1 MAASSIDA
9 LVVTYGDVGR
19 PHRANVSILPRLSIL
34 LSQTNGFTSQTSL
47 SYERIIQNGIRVLSG
62 NTDGNTD
69 VEGFL
74 YFPSFPE
81 GSSCLNETSQYIPQ
95 NVTRRADVPDRFKD
109 PPLVALAPWTSPN
122 CVLSLLAAVQNTAN
136 AFIFY
141 LPDDSTGMPP
151 PVNDFAWSLGDGG
164 SWKAK
169 NKYPVYA
176 IAGSFGSSIMDQL
189 GLYSG
194 ALLDAPNGTL
204 LQDQLGASYNARM
217 YALIELS
224 ERTSLPSLW
233 AFLLIVLGIVLSL
246 IGVTSG
252 IMHLYQRRRRNALR
266 QRILRGEVDL
276 ERLGIKRLTVPQ
288 DAINLLP
295 RFIYSPSEKDLL
307 DRPKD
312 HVTAQSDFPAKEHDT
327 DKTNPDASAPPPTST
342 ESREAIPQETASAAP
357 LSTSPSALS
366 PPAAIDPLSTQ
377 GNLHTAYAQPTCPIC
392 LDDFIPNTTTVRSLP
407 CHHIYH
413 PECIDPFLLRNSSL
427 CPVCK
432 AKVLH
437 KGYCP
442 ATITNAMV
450 RRERQQRRNRD
461 RVRRVRGEVAAAR
474 LPVAALVEPR
484 RNRLLAVQGRMVS
497 LQRRFG
503 RVGRSSRAS
512 PQNPVTASPPPT
524 AAAAAAAV
532 AVELSSLEREAP
544 AGISAPSDAVVPS
557 LTSPTMMFSPPPPV
571 EQQSERPDSP
581 PAANTRSERARRRA
595 SLFMRE
601 QEPTA
606 EEVERER
613 WARMPRWRIVIKSVF
628 PGF

>member
-1 MAASSIDA
+1 MAMSVVHTSI
-9 LVVTYGDVGR
+9 
-19 PHRANVSILPRLSIL
+19 
-34 LSQTNGFTSQTSL
+34 
-47 SYERIIQNGIRVLSG
+47 SYERTIHNGIRLLSG
-62 NTDGNTD
+62 NTNGNKD

-74 YFPSFPE
+74 YFPDFPE
-81 GSSCLNETSQYIPQ
+81 GSSCVEETSNYIPH
-95 NVTRRADVPDRFKD
+95 NVTRRADVPDRFD
-109 PPLVALAPWTSPN
+109 NPSLVALAPWTSPN
-122 CVLSLLAAVQNTAN
+122 CVLSLLAAVQNIIT

-141 LPDDSTGMPP
+141 RPDDSIGMPP
-151 PVNDFAWSLGDGG
+151 SVNDPVWNLSDGG
-164 SWKAK
+164 SWKSK
-169 NKYPVYA
+169 NRYPVYA

-194 ALLDAPNGTL
+194 ALLDAPNGTV
-204 LQDQLGASYNARM
+204 LQDPSDASYNARM
-217 YALIELS
+217 YALVELS

-246 IGVTSG
+246 IGVTSC

-266 QRILRGEVDL
+266 QRILNGEVDL

-295 RFIYSPSEKDLL
+295 RLVYRPSEKDLL
-307 DRPKD
+307 DRTKD
-312 HVTAQSDFPAKEHDT
+312 HITAQSDFQGKESGT
-327 DKTNPDASAPPPTST
+327 DKTDPGASAPPPTST
-342 ESREAIPQETASAAP
+342 ESREAIPPQKANTAPSP
-357 LSTSPSALS
+357 ISSSNPSPSATTS
-366 PPAAIDPLSTQ
+366 PPTNQENPR
-377 GNLHTAYAQPTCPIC
+377 TAYAQPTCPIC

-407 CHHIYH
+407 CQHIYH

-432 AKVLH
+432 AKVLP

-461 RVRRVRGEVAAAR
+461 RVRRIRGEEAAAQ

-484 RNRLLAVQGRMVS
+484 RNRLLVVQGRMANY
-497 LQRRFG
+497 QRQFR
-503 RVGRSSRAS
+503 RAGRSAS
-512 PQNPVTASPPPT
+512 VSQQNQTTAGPPT
-524 AAAAAAAV
+524 TYAAAAAAV
-532 AVELSSLEREAP
+532 EMSNLEREAP
-544 AGISAPSDAVVPS
+544 ARTSAPSAAAAPS
-557 LTSPTMMFSPPPPV
+557 LNTPNAVFAPPPSL
-571 EQQSERPDSP
+571 EQQPGQPSTPTT
-581 PAANTRSERARRRA
+581 ANMRSERARRRA

-606 EEVERER
+606 EDEERER
-613 WARMPRWRIVIKSVF
+613 WASLPRWRKAIKSVF